1 MPRTRDIYLLDPREL
16 SPETIAVAFG
26 KTSRSPES
34 FRQIAS
40 ELTGET
46 SAEFNEKWVVGYG
59 HSSIAEHAVL
69 HIAVENISRL
79 AVECLESN
87 RLASYTEKSTRYQK
101 WNADDFY
108 LPEEF
113 SDPDSSKIYT
123 DICHRLFSLYEN
135 SLPALYSSIDAE
147 TPVDP
152 SVSEA
157 RRKRLILTAAGDVCR
172 FFLPVAAFANVG
184 VTINARALEH
194 AITKMLS
201 HPLYEVRVLG
211 EEIKRISQQTV
222 PTLVKYANA
231 QPSLTATAEYFQ
243 KVIETSGLQKSQPDG
258 QIAGARLLHVDS
270 DLENRILAGALMR
283 FSDITYAQAVEFIS
297 SAGDA
302 EKTACFDAIFNPL
315 DAHDIPI
322 RELEYGDFLFEITLD
337 QGAYLEL
344 KRHRMMTQTPSPF
357 TPRFGYSI
365 PLQIQKAGL
374 LDVYTSAMDQAADAY
389 QKLSNVSL
397 SAASYVL
404 PNAFNRQVLLQ
415 SNLRS
420 LYHFL
425 ALRTAPT
432 AHFSMRRIAHQMAD
446 QVRVAVPDLGK
457 YIRTNSTE
465 SARDIEERFFYHV

>member
-1 MPRTRDIYLLDPREL
+1 MPCTRDVYLLDPRDL

-26 KTSRSPES
+26 KTSRSPET

-40 ELTGET
+40 ELTGES

-69 HIAVENISRL
+69 HIAIENISRL

-101 WNADDFY
+101 WNADDYFI
-108 LPEEF
+108 PEEF
-113 SDPDSSKIYT
+113 SDSASRKIYT
-123 DICHRLFSLYEN
+123 DICGHLFQLYES
-135 SLPALYSSIDAE
+135 SLPVLYESIRKE
-147 TPVDP
+147 TPVDHGIT
-152 SVSEA
+152 EA
-157 RRKRLILTAAGDVCR
+157 RRKRLILTAAGDVSR

-201 HPLYEVRVLG
+201 NPLQEVRSLG

-222 PTLVKYANA
+222 PTLVKYADE
-231 QPSLTATAEYFQ
+231 QVSLTSTSSFFQ
-243 KVIETSGLQKSQPDG
+243 NFLNSRFSENHLLEQGLPGSKL
-258 QIAGARLLHVDS
+258 IHFDS
-270 DLENRILAGALMR
+270 DLEKNIIVASMMR
-283 FSDITYAQAVEFIS
+283 YSDIDYAQAERLFFS
-297 SAGDA
+297 LDESHRNS
-302 EKTACFDAIFNPL
+302 CLDAIFKPL
-315 DAHDIPI
+315 AAHDIPI
-322 RELEYGDFLFEITLD
+322 RELEYGNFLFDIILD

-365 PLQIQKAGL
+365 PAQIEKAGL
-374 LDVYTSAMDQAADAY
+374 LDTYIDAMEKSTEAYEKLKTKSAP
-389 QKLSNVSL
+389 
-397 SAASYVL
+397 AASYIL

-425 ALRTAPT
+425 ALRTSPT
-432 AHFSMRRIAHQMAD
+432 AHFSMRRIAHQMAS
-446 QVRVAVPDLGK
+446 QVKDALPSLGQ
-457 YIRTNSTE
+457 YIRINGLETATE
-465 SARDIEERFFYHV
+465 IENRFFYQV

>member
-1 MPRTRDIYLLDPREL
+1 MPRTRDVYLLDPREL

-26 KTSRSPES
+26 KTSRSPET

-40 ELTGET
+40 ELTGES

-69 HIAVENISRL
+69 HIAIENISRL

-101 WNADDFY
+101 WNMDDYFI
-108 LPEEF
+108 PEEF
-113 SDPDSSKIYT
+113 SDPASRKIYM
-123 DICHRLFSLYEN
+123 DICGQLFKLYES
-135 SLPALYSSIDAE
+135 SLPVLYESISKE

-152 SVSEA
+152 GITEA
-157 RRKRLILTAAGDVCR
+157 RRKRLILTAAGDVGR

-201 HPLYEVRVLG
+201 NPLLEVRSLG
-211 EEIKRISQQTV
+211 EEIKRISQLTV
-222 PTLVKYANA
+222 PTLVKYANE
-231 QPSLTATAEYFQ
+231 QLSLTS
-243 KVIETSGLQKSQPDG
+243 TSSFFHDFLSSHFSENRSYEKCLPGSKLIHFDP
-258 QIAGARLLHVDS
+258 
-270 DLENRILAGALMR
+270 DLEKNILIASLIR
-283 FSDITYAQAVEFIS
+283 YSDIDYTQAEGLFS
-297 SAGDA
+297 SLD
-302 EKTACFDAIFNPL
+302 ESQRNMCLEAIFKPL
-315 DAHDIPI
+315 AAHDIPP
-322 RELEYGDFLFEITLD
+322 RELEYGDFIFEIILD

-357 TPRFGYSI
+357 TPYFGFSI
-365 PLQIQKAGL
+365 PAQIEKAGL
-374 LDVYTSAMDQAADAY
+374 LDTYIEAMKKAEDAY
-389 QKLSNVSL
+389 SKLSSVSE

-404 PNAFNRQVLLQ
+404 PNAYNRRVLLQ
-415 SNLRS
+415 SNFRS

-425 ALRTAPT
+425 ALRASPT

-446 QVRVAVPDLGK
+446 QVIEAIPSLGK
-457 YIRTNSTE
+457 YIRVNESETSAEIETN
-465 SARDIEERFFYHV
+465 FFYQV

>member
-1 MPRTRDIYLLDPREL
+1 MSRTREVYLLDPQKY

-40 ELTGET
+40 ELTGES

-101 WNADDFY
+101 WNVDDFFI
-108 LPEEF
+108 PEEF
-113 SDPDSSKIYT
+113 SDPESQNKYIH
-123 DICHRLFSLYEN
+123 ICHLLFTLYEN
-135 SLPALYSSIDAE
+135 SLPALYASIDKE

-152 SVSEA
+152 AISGA
-157 RRKRLILTAAGDVCR
+157 RRKRIILTAAGDVCR

-184 VTINARALEH
+184 VTINARNLEH

-201 HPLYEVRVLG
+201 HPLKEVRVLG
-211 EEIKRISQQTV
+211 GEIKQISQQTV
-222 PTLVKYANA
+222 PTLVKYANEQA
-231 QPSLTATAEYFQ
+231 SLISTANFFQ
-243 KVIETSGLQKSQPDG
+243 KAVEESGLQNLNQEDYV
-258 QIAGARLLHVDS
+258 IGAKLLQLDNGIES
-270 DLENRILAGALMR
+270 RILTGAFMR
-283 FSDITYAQAVEFIS
+283 YSDATYAQVQQFLHTADQTQKDEFLN
-297 SAGDA
+297 ALFA
-302 EKTACFDAIFNPL
+302 PL
-315 DAHDIPI
+315 DSHDIPI
-322 RELEYGDFLFEITLD
+322 RELEYGSFLFDIILD

-357 TPRFGYSI
+357 TPRFGYAI
-365 PLQIQKAGL
+365 PKQIVKAGL
-374 LDVYTSAMDQAADAY
+374 LDVYTDAMNQAQEAFMA
-389 QKLSNVSL
+389 LSKVSQP
-397 SAASYVL
+397 AASYVL
-404 PNAFNRQVLLQ
+404 PNAFNRQVLIQ
-415 SNLRS
+415 TNFRT

-432 AHFSMRRIAHQMAD
+432 AHFSMRRIAQQMAD
-446 QVRVAVPDLGK
+446 QVKEALPNLGK
-457 YIRTNSTE
+457 YIRTNTTE
-465 SARDIEERFFYHV
+465 SASEIEERYFYHV

>member
-1 MPRTRDIYLLDPREL
+1 MPRTRDVYLLDPREL

-101 WNADDFY
+101 WNVDDFY
-108 LPEEF
+108 LPAEF
-113 SDPDSSKIYT
+113 ADPDSIKIYT
-123 DICHRLFSLYEN
+123 DICHLLFSLYEN

-152 SVSEA
+152 SISEA

-184 VTINARALEH
+184 VTINARNLEH

-201 HPLYEVRVLG
+201 HPLIEVRLLG
-211 EEIKRISQQTV
+211 EEIKHISRQTV

-231 QPSLTATAEYFQ
+231 QPSLTSTAEFFQ
-243 KVIETSGLQKSQPDG
+243 NVVENSDTLKSKPDEQP
-258 QIAGARLLHVDS
+258 AGARLRHVDS
-270 DLENRILAGALMR
+270 NLETRILTGALMR
-283 FSDITYAQAVEFIS
+283 FSNITYAQALDFLA
-297 SAGDA
+297 SATNS

-315 DAHDIPI
+315 ESHDIPI
-322 RELEYGDFLFEITLD
+322 RELEYGDFLFEIVLD

-374 LDVYTSAMDQAADAY
+374 LDVYTNAMDQAAEAY
-389 QKLSNVSL
+389 EKLSKVSKP
-397 SAASYVL
+397 AASYVL

-432 AHFSMRRIAHQMAD
+432 AHFSMRRIAHQMSD
-446 QVRVAVPDLGK
+446 QVNAAVPFLGK

-465 SARDIEERFFYHV
+465 TAGEIEERFFYHV

>member
-1 MPRTRDIYLLDPREL
+1 MPRTRDVYLLDPREY

-26 KTSRSPES
+26 KTSRSPET

-40 ELTGET
+40 ELTGES

-69 HIAVENISRL
+69 HLAIENISRL

-108 LPEEF
+108 TPEEF
-113 SDPDSSKIYT
+113 SDPASRKIYT
-123 DICHRLFSLYEN
+123 EICGHLFHLYES
-135 SLPALYSSIDAE
+135 SLPILYESIDKE
-147 TPVDP
+147 TPVDT

-157 RRKRLILTAAGDVCR
+157 RRKRLILTAAGDVSR

-201 HPLYEVRVLG
+201 NPLKEVRSLG
-211 EEIKRISQQTV
+211 DEIKRISQQTV
-222 PTLVKYANA
+222 PTLVKYADE
-231 QPSLTATAEYFQ
+231 QVSLTSTASFYKNF
-243 KVIETSGLQKSQPDG
+243 VAG
-258 QIAGARLLHVDS
+258 QITDNDVCKEGQRGSKLLHFDADLEIKILIATMMRYSDINYAQSEKIVDS
-270 DLENRILAGALMR
+270 LDESDKNSCLE
-283 FSDITYAQAVEFIS
+283 
-297 SAGDA
+297 
-302 EKTACFDAIFNPL
+302 AIFKPL
-315 DAHDIPI
+315 ADHDIPI
-322 RELEYGDFLFEITLD
+322 RELEYGNFLFEITLD

-365 PLQIQKAGL
+365 PAQIVKAGL
-374 LDVYTSAMDQAADAY
+374 LDIYIDAMEKAIEAFE
-389 QKLSNVSL
+389 KLKIISIP
-397 SAASYVL
+397 AASYIL

-425 ALRTAPT
+425 ALRSSPT
-432 AHFSMRRIAHQMAD
+432 AHFSMRRIAHQMTD
-446 QVRVAVPDLGK
+446 QVRDCLPSLGR
-457 YIRTNSTE
+457 YIRVNTTE
-465 SARDIEERFFYHV
+465 TAAEIESRYFYQV

>member
-1 MPRTRDIYLLDPREL
+1 MPRTRDVYLLDPSEL

-108 LPEEF
+108 VPDEF
-113 SDPDSSKIYT
+113 SDPDSRKIFT
-123 DICHRLFSLYEN
+123 DICHLLFSLYEN
-135 SLPALYSSIDAE
+135 SLPALYSSINDE

-157 RRKRLILTAAGDVCR
+157 RRKRQILTAAGDVCR

-201 HPLYEVRVLG
+201 HPLNEVRVLG
-211 EEIKRISQQTV
+211 EDIKRISQQTV

-231 QPSLTATAEYFQ
+231 QSSLTTTAEYFQ
-243 KVIETSGLQKSQPDG
+243 RVVEKSVLLNTQSDS
-258 QIAGARLLHVDS
+258 QSAGARLLHMDS
-270 DLENRILAGALMR
+270 DLENRILSGALMR
-283 FSDITYAQAVEFIS
+283 FSDITYAQAMDFIS
-297 SAGDA
+297 STDIAA
-302 EKTACFDAIFNPL
+302 KTSCFDAIFNPL
-315 DAHDIPI
+315 EAHDIPI
-322 RELEYGDFLFEITLD
+322 RELEYGDFLFEIVLD

-374 LDVYTSAMDQAADAY
+374 LDIYIKAMDQAAEAY
-389 QKLSNVSL
+389 GKLSKVSKP
-397 SAASYVL
+397 AASYVL
-404 PNAFNRQVLLQ
+404 PNAFNRHVLLQ

-432 AHFSMRRIAHQMAD
+432 AHFSMRHIAHQMAD
-446 QVRVAVPDLGK
+446 QVRASLPDLGR

-465 SARDIEERFFYHV
+465 SAGEIEERFFYHV

>member
-1 MPRTRDIYLLDPREL
+1 MPRTREVYLLDPQEY

-40 ELTGET
+40 ELTGES

-69 HIAVENISRL
+69 HLAIENISRL

-101 WNADDFY
+101 WNVDDFFI
-108 LPEEF
+108 PEEF
-113 SDPDSSKIYT
+113 SDTDSRKTYIN
-123 DICHRLFSLYEN
+123 ICQLLFSLYES
-135 SLPALYSSIDAE
+135 SLPALIASLEKE

-152 SVSEA
+152 AISDA
-157 RRKRLILTAAGDVCR
+157 RRKRIILTAAGDVCR
-172 FFLPVAAFANVG
+172 FFLPVAAYANVG
-184 VTINARALEH
+184 VTINARSLEH

-201 HPLYEVRVLG
+201 HPLKEVRVLG
-211 EEIKRISQQTV
+211 EEVKRISQQTV
-222 PTLVKYANA
+222 PTLVKYANEQA
-231 QPSLTATAEYFQ
+231 SLVTTANFFENALESYRSQNSGQHNNFIGA
-243 KVIETSGLQKSQPDG
+243 KLINFDNDIES
-258 QIAGARLLHVDS
+258 
-270 DLENRILAGALMR
+270 RILTGAIMR
-283 FSDITYAQAVEFIS
+283 YSDYTYTQAQQFLHAIDQSQKDSFL
-297 SAGDA
+297 DA
-302 EKTACFDAIFNPL
+302 LFAPL

-322 RELEYGDFLFEITLD
+322 RELEYGNFLFDIILD

-365 PLQIQKAGL
+365 PKQIVIAGL
-374 LDVYTSAMDQAADAY
+374 LDVYTDAMNQAQEAY
-389 QKLSNVSL
+389 EALCKVSL
-397 SAASYVL
+397 PAASYVL
-404 PNAFNRQVLLQ
+404 PNAFNRQVLIQ
-415 SNLRS
+415 TNFRT

-432 AHFSMRRIAHQMAD
+432 AHFSMRRIAQQMAD
-446 QVRVAVPDLGK
+446 QVRESLPYLGK
-457 YIRTNSTE
+457 YICTNTDENASE
-465 SARDIEERFFYHV
+465 IEESYFQQV

>member
-1 MPRTRDIYLLDPREL
+1 MPRTRDIYLLDPRDF

-69 HIAVENISRL
+69 HIAIENISRL

-101 WNADDFY
+101 WNSDDFY
-108 LPEEF
+108 IPEEF
-113 SDPDSSKIYT
+113 SGPAARSIYT
-123 DICHRLFSLYEN
+123 GICQMLFNLYET
-135 SLPALYSSIDAE
+135 SLPALIESLEKE
-147 TPVDP
+147 TPHDP
-152 SVSEA
+152 SISEA
-157 RRKRLILTAAGDVCR
+157 RRRRIILTAAGDVCR

-201 HPLYEVRVLG
+201 HQLNEVRVLG
-211 EEIKRISQQTV
+211 QEIKQISHQTV
-222 PTLVKYANA
+222 PTLVKYANE
-231 QPSLTATAEYFQ
+231 QVSLKSTSDYFNNLL
-243 KVIETSGLQKSQPDG
+243 ES
-258 QIAGARLLHVDS
+258 AGLLHSKEQNDIPGAKLLKVDA
-270 DLENRILAGALMR
+270 DLEIRILSGALMR
-283 FSDITYAQAVEFIS
+283 YSDITYAQAQDFI
-297 SAGDA
+297 ATMD
-302 EKTACFDAIFNPL
+302 FDAKKACLDALFNPL
-315 DAHDIPI
+315 DEHDIPI
-322 RELEYGDFLFEITLD
+322 RELEYGNFLFEVVLD

-344 KRHRMMTQTPSPF
+344 KRHRMMTQTPSLF
-357 TPRFGYSI
+357 TPRFGYAI
-365 PLQIQKAGL
+365 PAQIIKAGL
-374 LDVYTSAMDQAADAY
+374 QDVYNDAMSQAKDAY
-389 QKLSNVSL
+389 MQLCKISEP
-397 SAASYVL
+397 AASYVL

-415 SNLRS
+415 SNLRT

-425 ALRTAPT
+425 SLRTAPT

-446 QVRVAVPDLGK
+446 QVIDALPNVGK
-457 YIRTNSTE
+457 YIRVNPSETAAE
-465 SARDIEERFFYHV
+465 IEERYFYHV

>member
-1 MPRTRDIYLLDPREL
+1 MPRTRDIYLLDPREF

-108 LPEEF
+108 VPEEF
-113 SDPDSSKIYT
+113 SDTAARKIYIE
-123 DICHRLFSLYEN
+123 ICQLLFSLYEI
-135 SLPALYSSIDAE
+135 SLPALIESLEKE

-152 SVSEA
+152 AISDA
-157 RRKRLILTAAGDVCR
+157 RRKRIILTAAGDVCR

-201 HPLYEVRVLG
+201 NPLSEVRVLG
-211 EEIKRISQQTV
+211 EEIKKISQQTV
-222 PTLVKYANA
+222 PTLVKYANEQA
-231 QPSLTATAEYFQ
+231 SLKSTSDYFHDLLD
-243 KVIETSGLQKSQPDG
+243 S
-258 QIAGARLLHVDS
+258 AGILHAKEHNNRPGAKLLHVDA
-270 DLENRILAGALMR
+270 DLETRLLSGALMR
-283 FSDITYAQAVEFIS
+283 YSDISYAQAQDFI
-297 SAGDA
+297 ATMDPGA
-302 EKTACFDAIFNPL
+302 KKACLNAIFNPL

-322 RELEYGDFLFEITLD
+322 RELEYGNFLFEVVLD

-357 TPRFGYSI
+357 TPRFGYAI
-365 PLQIQKAGL
+365 PAQIKKAGL
-374 LDVYTSAMDQAADAY
+374 LDVFTNAMSRAEEAY
-389 QKLSNVSL
+389 GQLLKISEP
-397 SAASYVL
+397 AASYVL

-415 SNLRS
+415 SNLRT

-425 ALRTAPT
+425 SLRTAPT
-432 AHFSMRRIAHQMAD
+432 AHFSMRRIAQQMAD
-446 QVRVAVPDLGK
+446 QVREALPGVGQYICVNPDETAAE
-457 YIRTNSTE
+457 IENSY
-465 SARDIEERFFYHV
+465 FYHV